1 MSARPVRRCAGN
13 ARSNRSASSSRRHA
27 RPTSERAQYHT
38 GFPRACRRPKM
49 FNPTRD
55 EVRQFFADTWRKARA
70 GQILTPRESIA
81 ADWIV
86 EHPEY
91 HATLDAADAN
101 SQDYTPEEGE
111 TNPFLHLSMHLA
123 ISEQLS
129 IDQPPGIR
137 AAHDRLAARLGS
149 TPDAQHGIMEWL
161 GETIW
166 EAQRTNTPPDTDAY
180 LQRIERRASRD

>member
-1 MSARPVRRCAGN
+1 
-13 ARSNRSASSSRRHA
+13 
-27 RPTSERAQYHT
+27 
-38 GFPRACRRPKM
+38 M
-49 FNPTRD
+49 FNPSRE
-55 EVRQFFADTWRKARA
+55 EVRRFFTETWRKQRA
-70 GQILTPRESIA
+70 GEILTPLESIA

-91 HATLDAADAN
+91 HGELSGNLAASAT
-101 SQDYTPEEGE
+101 DYSPEGGR

-137 AAHDRLAARLGS
+137 AANDRLVARLGS
-149 TPDAQHGIMEWL
+149 THEAQHAIMECL

-166 EAQRTNTPPDTDAY
+166 EAQRNSTPLDSEAY
-180 LQRIERRASRD
+180 LARIQRRATRD

>member
-1 MSARPVRRCAGN
+1 
-13 ARSNRSASSSRRHA
+13 
-27 RPTSERAQYHT
+27 
-38 GFPRACRRPKM
+38 M
-49 FNPTRD
+49 FNPSRD
-55 EVRQFFADTWRKARA
+55 EVRRFFIDTWRKQRA
-70 GQILTPRESIA
+70 GEILTPLEAIA

-91 HATLDAADAN
+91 HDALADTEGSATAADY
-101 SQDYTPEEGE
+101 SPEQGQ

-149 TPDAQHGIMEWL
+149 THDAQHAIMECL

-166 EAQRTNTPPDTDAY
+166 EAQRNNTPPDSDAY
-180 LQRIERRASRD
+180 LARIERRASRD

>member
-1 MSARPVRRCAGN
+1 
-13 ARSNRSASSSRRHA
+13 
-27 RPTSERAQYHT
+27 
-38 GFPRACRRPKM
+38 M
-49 FNPTRD
+49 FNPSRD
-55 EVRQFFADTWRKARA
+55 EVRSFFTETWRKQRE
-70 GQILTPRESIA
+70 GTILTPLEAIA

-91 HATLDAADAN
+91 HHALADSEGATA
-101 SQDYTPEEGE
+101 QDYSPERGQ

-129 IDQPPGIR
+129 IDQPSGIR

-149 TPDAQHGIMEWL
+149 PHDAQHAIMECL
-161 GETIW
+161 GETLW
-166 EAQRTNTPPDTDAY
+166 EAQRTGTPPDTDAY

>member
-1 MSARPVRRCAGN
+1 
-13 ARSNRSASSSRRHA
+13 
-27 RPTSERAQYHT
+27 
-38 GFPRACRRPKM
+38 M
-49 FNPTRD
+49 FNPSRD
-55 EVRQFFADTWRKARA
+55 EVRSFFTEAWRKQRE
-70 GQILTPRESIA
+70 GTILTPLEAIA

-91 HATLDAADAN
+91 HGELANTEAASA
-101 SQDYTPEEGE
+101 QDYSPERGQ

-137 AAHDRLAARLGS
+137 AAHERLAARLGS
-149 TPDAQHGIMEWL
+149 PHDAQHAIMECL
-161 GETIW
+161 GETLW
-166 EAQRTNTPPDTDAY
+166 EAQRTGTPPDTDAY

>member
-1 MSARPVRRCAGN
+1 
-13 ARSNRSASSSRRHA
+13 
-27 RPTSERAQYHT
+27 
-38 GFPRACRRPKM
+38 M
-49 FNPTRD
+49 FNPSRD
-55 EVRQFFADTWRKARA
+55 EVRQFFTETWRKERA
-70 GQILTPRESIA
+70 GEILTPLESMA
-81 ADWIV
+81 ADWIG

-91 HATLDAADAN
+91 HDALAKPESREADY
-101 SQDYTPEEGE
+101 SPDRGQ

-137 AAHDRLAARLGS
+137 AAHERLVARLGS
-149 TPDAQHGIMEWL
+149 THDAQHAIMECL

-180 LQRIERRASRD
+180 LQRIERRATRD